1 MTDEGR
7 PEMRQGGDCLL
18 DSFFQL
24 QTKLDNKEAC
34 QKSSRDRHRIIRVLH
49 EAIIEYTMH
58 PTNTEYVQVVQ
69 ALIMKYPFLK
79 DLERNGYH
87 TWHQSLKCKFKAERA
102 PLIHEDEVKRSKEK
116 FGHKRAR
123 ESTKA
128 ARSCCRSVSGVP
140 AVIGEDASSIERH
153 VHVLQMQYEKMNPD
167 TSFVKDRMQ
176 LTFSWHRKEI
186 ADGITVEDVNLCDE
200 VDRIQPCAGVGK
212 RASPA

>member
-1 MTDEGR
+1 MS
-7 PEMRQGGDCLL
+7 EMRQGGDCLL

-49 EAIIEYTMH
+49 EAIIEYTMY

-79 DLERNGYH
+79 DLERNGY
-87 TWHQSLKCKFKAERA
+87 
-102 PLIHEDEVKRSKEK
+102 
-116 FGHKRAR
+116 
-123 ESTKA
+123 
-128 ARSCCRSVSGVP
+128 VP

-167 TSFVKDRMQ
+167 TSVVKDRMQ

-186 ADGITVEDVNLCDE
+186 ADGMTVEDVLKKYPFLRTPSGLCDE
-200 VDRIQPCAGVGK
+200 VDRIQPSAVNLCRRWKEGFTGIVPK
-212 RASPA
+212 VVKLENPH